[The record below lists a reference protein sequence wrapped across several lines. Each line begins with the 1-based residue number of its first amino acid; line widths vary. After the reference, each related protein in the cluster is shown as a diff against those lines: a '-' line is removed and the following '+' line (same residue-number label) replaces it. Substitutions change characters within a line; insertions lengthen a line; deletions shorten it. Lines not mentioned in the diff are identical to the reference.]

1 MRLIVFVLLAF
12 CAAPAFAQDMP
23 DCPDPA
29 RIVEGEQA
37 FTRFCRACHTTD
49 QIVKWMDRQPQGE
62 GEAALSAFLG
72 RHGSCPPNVD
82 AAIAA
87 YVASLRQ

>member
-1 MRLIVFVLLAF
+1 MRLFVFALLAF

-37 FTRFCRACHTTD
+37 FTGFCRACHSTD
-49 QIVKWMDRQPQGE
+49 QIVKWMGRQAD
-62 GEAALSAFLG
+62 GEAALTTFLG

-87 YVASLRQ
+87 YVASLMP